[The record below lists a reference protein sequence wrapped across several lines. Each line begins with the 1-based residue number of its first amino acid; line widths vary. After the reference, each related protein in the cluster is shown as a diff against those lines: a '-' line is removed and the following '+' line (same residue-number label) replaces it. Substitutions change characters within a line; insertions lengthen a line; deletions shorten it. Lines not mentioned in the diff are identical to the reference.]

1 MDRYIV
7 YFNGTL
13 GKGGDILH
21 HDEYTNHGDAMI
33 NVVDILD
40 EFPNS
45 IVILHSLLLRGFE
58 QQVFMN

>member
-1 MDRYIV
+1 MDRYVV

-13 GKGGDILH
+13 GQGGDIENH
-21 HDEYTNHGDAMI
+21 AEHISHGDAMI
-33 NVVDILD
+33 NIVDILD

-45 IVILHSLLLRGFE
+45 IVILHSFLPKGFE